1 MVLVDCGTMRQSQ
14 ANYHILGSVKTH
26 RMSLRHP
33 MVSMA
38 LKTVFQDITNHSD
51 RCSWWC
57 LVLKT
62 ELAGVKS
69 GRAYFTCFHNFL
81 KIIPG
86 LLLDRRNERPC
97 TVWAPIWAKSYE
109 MSDITVFCCL
119 LSTFAVWAK
128 NSWGYPCILVLTSNH
143 PLLL

>member
-14 ANYHILGSVKTH
+14 ANYHVLSSVKTH

-81 KIIPG
+81 IIIPG
-86 LLLDRRNERPC
+86 LLSDRRNERPC
-97 TVWAPIWAKSYE
+97 TVWAPIWAKKLWDVRHHS
-109 MSDITVFCCL
+109 TL
-119 LSTFAVWAK
+119 LFAK
-128 NSWGYPCILVLTSNH
+128 HLCGLGEKFLRI
-143 PLLL
+143 PLYFSPNF